1 MLDMDGGTPPNSA
14 AQTITSSVT
23 GIRKLLSSWEWSQPT
38 FPWWLALFKSV
49 LFYHS
54 WPKPQT
60 KPDGMKRKTNVNL
73 RDYYFYCS
81 PYHNAHVFLTRR
93 GTQIQWGVKKTSF
106 KQKKKKEKKK
116 YGLMRFP
123 CFPGWKMTFKSGS
136 KKVIAPL
143 SPPRLTSTPMYAY
156 ESARNSTHPHSS
168 LPPSHTA
175 QQNTLAGRH
184 DIIVLI
190 VNIMMHLCLML
201 TFW

>member
-1 MLDMDGGTPPNSA
+1 MLDMDGGMPPNSA

-38 FPWWLALFKSV
+38 FPWGLALFESV

-81 PYHNAHVFLTRR
+81 SYHNAHVFLIRR
-93 GTQIQWGVKKTSF
+93 GTQIQWGVKKNLI
-106 KQKKKKEKKK
+106 QAKEKKK
-116 YGLMRFP
+116 EDEIRVNEIPLFSRL
-123 CFPGWKMTFKSGS
+123 KMTFKSGS

-143 SPPRLTSTPMYAY
+143 SPRDSHL
-156 ESARNSTHPHSS
+156 
-168 LPPSHTA
+168 LPCMHIRVHETAHIHTA
-175 QQNTLAGRH
+175 AYPLHIQPSRTRSPGGP
-184 DIIVLI
+184 
-190 VNIMMHLCLML
+190 
-201 TFW
+201 T

>member
-60 KPDGMKRKTNVNL
+60 KPYGMKRKTNVNL
-73 RDYYFYCS
+73 RDYYFYCFS
-81 PYHNAHVFLTRR
+81 YHNAHVFLIRR

-106 KQKKKKEKKK
+106 KQKKKKEEEKIRANESP
-116 YGLMRFP
+116 LFSRL
-123 CFPGWKMTFKSGS
+123 KMTFKSGS
-136 KKVIAPL
+136 KKVIAP
-143 SPPRLTSTPMYAY
+143 PPRDSHL
-156 ESARNSTHPHSS
+156 
-168 LPPSHTA
+168 LPCMHMRVHETAHNHTA
-175 QQNTLAGRH
+175 AYPLHIQPSRTRSPGGP
-184 DIIVLI
+184 
-190 VNIMMHLCLML
+190 
-201 TFW
+201 T